1 MICVNVSHALKSQPR
16 CDRRESPWE
25 HATYERTAQ
34 FDVFHAI
41 EIGGDNAAMTARL
54 PDSPP
59 AQLTPWQASLD
70 LRFAR
75 RQGEHTGTILAAS
88 RHEGPL
94 RIQKAL
100 FPEGREICHAIVLHP
115 PAGICGG
122 DHLHIDIGVGAEAQA
137 LLTTP
142 GAGKW
147 YRSAAPRYPLAEQVV
162 NLKVS
167 RGGTAEWLP
176 QESIVFAGAQA
187 RMQTTV
193 ELEAGARYIGI
204 EMLCLGRRASGETFS
219 RGALQL
225 ATDIHLDGVPLWRE
239 RGRIEGGSTLLDSP
253 IGLAG
258 FSVCSTIIAAGADVD
273 AESLAA
279 CRQAVSVEAG
289 AQYGVTAMPNLFV
302 GRYLGHSSEAARAW
316 FVELWHALRP
326 VFIGRDMVVPRIWN
340 T

>member
-1 MICVNVSHALKSQPR
+1 MIALRDLPYQP
-16 CDRRESPWE
+16 
-25 HATYERTAQ
+25 TAQ

-54 PDSPP
+54 PASMPTP
-59 AQLTPWQASLD
+59 AMPWQANLA
-70 LRFAR
+70 LRFVQR
-75 RQGEHTGTILAAS
+75 DGGTILAAS

-100 FPEGREICHAIVLHP
+100 FPEGPELCHAIVLHP
-115 PAGICGG
+115 PSGICGG
-122 DHLHIDIGVGAEAQA
+122 DHLHIDVEVGAEAQA

-147 YRSAAPRYPLAEQVV
+147 YRSAGAMAEQVV
-162 NLKVS
+162 TLKVS

-187 RMQTTV
+187 RMRTTV
-193 ELEAGARYIGI
+193 ELEEGARYIGV
-204 EMLCLGRRASGETFS
+204 ETLCLGRRASGETFS

-225 ATDIHLDGVPLWRE
+225 ATDIRIDGKLLWRE
-239 RGRIEGGSTLLDSP
+239 RGRIEGGSALLDSP

-258 FSVCSTIIAAGADVD
+258 FSVCSTVIAAGTEVD
-273 AESLAA
+273 AETLAA
-279 CRQAVSVEAG
+279 CRQATTTEAG
-289 AQYGVTAMPNLFV
+289 AQYGVSAMPNLFV
-302 GRYLGHSSEAARAW
+302 GRYLGHSSETARAW
-316 FVELWHALRP
+316 FVELWRTLRP
-326 VFIGRDMVVPRIWN
+326 NFIGRDMVVPRIWN

>member
-1 MICVNVSHALKSQPR
+1 MAMYKFPACTAACGQS
-16 CDRRESPWE
+16 
-25 HATYERTAQ
+25 RTAQ
-34 FDVFHAI
+34 FDVFHARL
-41 EIGGDNAAMTARL
+41 GGDDNAAMTARL
-54 PDSPP
+54 PEPMS
-59 AQLTPWQASLD
+59 AESMPWQANLD

-75 RQGEHTGTILAAS
+75 RDAGTILAAS

-100 FPEGREICHAIVLHP
+100 FPEGPELCHAIVLHP

-122 DHLHIDIGVGAEAQA
+122 DRLHIAVEVGAEAQA

-147 YRSAAPRYPLAEQVV
+147 YRSAGALAEQVV

-167 RGGTAEWLP
+167 RGGTLEWLP

-187 RMQTTV
+187 RMRTNV
-193 ELEAGARYIGI
+193 ALEAGARYLGV
-204 EMLCLGRRASGETFS
+204 ETLCLGRRASGETFS

-225 ATDIHLDGVPLWRE
+225 ATDIRLDGVPLWRE
-239 RGRIEGGSTLLDSP
+239 RGRIDGGSTLLDTP

-258 FSVCSTIIAAGADVD
+258 FSVCSTVIAAGADLD
-273 AESLAA
+273 AETLAV
-279 CRQAVSVEAG
+279 CRQATPVEAG
-289 AQYGVTAMPNLFV
+289 AQFGVTAMPNVFV

-316 FVELWHALRP
+316 FVDLWRALRP
-326 VFIGRDMVVPRIWN
+326 AFIGRDMVVPRIWN